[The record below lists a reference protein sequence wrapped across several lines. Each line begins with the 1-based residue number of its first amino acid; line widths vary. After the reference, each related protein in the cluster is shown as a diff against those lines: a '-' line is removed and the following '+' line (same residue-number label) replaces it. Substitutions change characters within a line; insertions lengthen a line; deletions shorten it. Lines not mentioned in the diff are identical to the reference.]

1 MSKDK
6 SRKHDRKAAGRVDTA
21 ELRDALLACCDA
33 AGLVGT
39 SAVPREDTKK
49 ARRMAATAQAAAD
62 GCQAGF
68 CAGLGCAAAIA
79 ETMGAHDLSDMQAA
93 AQATLVDTIDAAVRE
108 VMGGG
113 DGR

>member
-6 SRKHDRKAAGRVDTA
+6 SRKHDRKGRVDTA
-21 ELRDALLACCDA
+21 EPRDALLACCDA

-39 SAVPREDTKK
+39 SVAPREDSKK
-49 ARRMAATAQAAAD
+49 ASRMAATAQAAAEA
-62 GCQAGF
+62 CQAGF
-68 CAGLGCAAAIA
+68 CAGLGTAAAIA
-79 ETMGAHDLSDMQAA
+79 EVLGTRDLSDMRAA

-113 DGR
+113 DAR

>member
-1 MSKDK
+1 MSKTK
-6 SRKHDRKAAGRVDTA
+6 KHDRKAAGRVDTA
-21 ELRDALLACCDA
+21 ELREALRACSDA

-39 SAVPREDTKK
+39 SVVPREDTKR

-62 GCQAGF
+62 ACLVGF
-68 CAGLGCAAAIA
+68 CSGLGCAAAIA
-79 ETMGAHDLSDMQAA
+79 ETLGENGLADMRAA

-108 VMGGG
+108 VMEGG

>member
-1 MSKDK
+1 MSKTK
-6 SRKHDRKAAGRVDTA
+6 KQAKKAEGRVDTA
-21 ELRDALLACCDA
+21 ELMEALRVCSAA

-79 ETMGAHDLSDMQAA
+79 ETLGENGLADMRAA
-93 AQATLVDTIDAAVRE
+93 AQATLVGTIDAAVRE

-113 DGR
+113 EE

>member
-6 SRKHDRKAAGRVDTA
+6 SRKHDRKGRVDTA

-39 SAVPREDTKK
+39 SVAPREDSKK
-49 ARRMAATAQAAAD
+49 ASRMAATAQAAA
-62 GCQAGF
+62 
-68 CAGLGCAAAIA
+68 
-79 ETMGAHDLSDMQAA
+79 E
-93 AQATLVDTIDAAVRE
+93 AQATPIDAAVRE

-113 DGR
+113 DAR

>member
-6 SRKHDRKAAGRVDTA
+6 SRKHDRKGRVDTA

-49 ARRMAATAQAAAD
+49 ARRMAATAQAAAEA
-62 GCQAGF
+62 CQAGF

-79 ETMGAHDLSDMQAA
+79 ETLGAHDLADMQAA